1 MTPRMSQGC
10 ALVLLLAMTLAMAA
24 GLGAWGPI
32 PLTPADHLFADQR
45 SWAGIPSTINTLS
58 CLPLLLVGLWG
69 AVSAWRCNWDEAL
82 RQPWIGFF
90 VMCMLMSLSALL
102 HHLELSD
109 GAFALAHAF
118 AAASFIMLG
127 LAFMAERMDELF
139 GSRPAIAAGLCV
151 AACCAAWWFLG
162 QWSSGRGDLRPMLF
176 FEALPLLLIPAGG
189 LSLRGEHTTGT
200 DWLASLSLYIAAR
213 VAGMADG
220 IVYEWTGSLS
230 GHTLMHLLLAA
241 SAGCL
246 AYRASVAPGSVPAA
260 PALLEPTHRSASLNT
275 SS

>member
-1 MTPRMSQGC
+1 MSPRMSQGC

-32 PLTPADHLFADQR
+32 LLTPTDHLFADQR
-45 SWAGIPSTINTLS
+45 SWAGIPSTLNTLS
-58 CLPLLLVGLWG
+58 CLPLLIVGMWG
-69 AVSAWRCNWDEAL
+69 VVSAWRSNWHETL
-82 RQPWIGFF
+82 RHPWIGFF
-90 VMCMLMSLSALL
+90 LMCVLMSLSALL

-118 AAASFIMLG
+118 AAGSFIMLG
-127 LAFMAERMDELF
+127 LAFMAERIDELF
-139 GSRPAIAAGLCV
+139 GSRPAVAIGTCV

-162 QWSSGRGDLRPMLF
+162 QWNSGRGDLRPMLF
-176 FEALPLLLIPAGG
+176 FEALPLLLIPAGA
-189 LSLRGEHTTGT
+189 LSLSGEHTTRM
-200 DWLASLSLYIAAR
+200 DWLTSLSLYVAAR

-220 IVYEWTGSLS
+220 IVFGWTDGLS

-246 AYRASVAPGSVPAA
+246 AYRASVAPASVPAA
-260 PALLEPTHRSASLNT
+260 PVLLEPTHRRASLNT